1 MVEKNDFTVFRK
13 YEGDRKFYDYN
24 FDMIKDELLKAVE
37 GLIVED
43 KVIDYIDDIENIVQ
57 QMVDELD
64 DTTFKLKGSR
74 QSYED
79 LQWDYECLKF
89 DYICL
94 ESKYETLEKDYDEVY
109 ERYCDLID
117 KAIYGEEEEE

>member
-43 KVIDYIDDIENIVQ
+43 KIMDYIDDIENIVEQ
-57 QMVDELD
+57 IVDELND
-64 DTTFKLKGSR
+64 ANSYLNDLEQDYGS
-74 QSYED
+74 
-79 LQWDYECLKF
+79 L
-89 DYICL
+89 
-94 ESKYETLEKDYDEVY
+94 
-109 ERYCDLID
+109 
-117 KAIYGEEEEE
+117 EEEKNELEGEIRYLRDILEE

>member
-57 QMVDELD
+57 QMVDELND
-64 DTTFKLKGSR
+64 ANS
-74 QSYED
+74 D
-79 LQWDYECLKF
+79 LNDLEQDYSSL
-89 DYICL
+89 
-94 ESKYETLEKDYDEVY
+94 
-109 ERYCDLID
+109 
-117 KAIYGEEEEE
+117 EEEKNELEGEIRYLKDILEE